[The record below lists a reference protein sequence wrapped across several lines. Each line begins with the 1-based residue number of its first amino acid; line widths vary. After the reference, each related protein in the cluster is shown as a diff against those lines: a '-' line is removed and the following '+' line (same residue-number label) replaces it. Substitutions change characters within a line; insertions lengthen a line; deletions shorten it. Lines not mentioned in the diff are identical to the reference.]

1 MRCSHCGKC
10 CEKTEMELSN
20 KDIEKLE
27 RMGYRREEFTVMNN
41 GVTQLR
47 NVGGWCYF
55 YSPVEKRCRVY
66 GERPLGCRL
75 YPVVYVV
82 NEGMMVDELCPMEQ
96 MISKQELRRKGKI
109 LENLLKK
116 IDNER
121 QQNRISRIRI

>member
-1 MRCSHCGKC
+1 
-10 CEKTEMELSN
+10 MELSN